1 MWNVHGSRCMA
12 NSPQDPIA
20 VRLKSKGIHDGV
32 ELAGSG
38 REVAR
43 INAAL
48 KAIQPV

>member
-1 MWNVHGSRCMA
+1 MWNVHGNRCMA

-20 VRLKSKGIHDGV
+20 ARLKSKGIHGGA

-38 REVAR
+38 REVVR
-43 INAAL
+43 INAAQ

>member
-1 MWNVHGSRCMA
+1 MWNVHGSRCIA

-20 VRLKSKGIHDGV
+20 VRVKNKVIHDGV
-32 ELAGSG
+32 ELAGSNRG
-38 REVAR
+38 GAR